1 MPDTVVSI
9 EEINAALRLD
19 LQTDGGSPAGWD
31 DDRLTEVE
39 IKLAQAE
46 DIVREFLK
54 IDATDWPPE
63 TVPDRFKAAIMLT
76 FQALFD
82 DKPEWIEALQATPPA
97 GPISGLLRLDRVPT
111 LA

>member
-1 MPDTVVSI
+1 MSVVTI
-9 EEINAALRLD
+9 EEISAALRLD
-19 LQTDGGSPAGWD
+19 LQTDGGSPAEWD
-31 DDRLTEVE
+31 DDRIPEVE

-54 IDATDWPPE
+54 IDASVWPPE
-63 TVPDRFKAAIMLT
+63 SLPDRFKAAIMLT

-82 DKPEWIEALQATPPA
+82 DKSEWIEALQATPPA